1 MANEIKYRIE
11 YPAGFSV
18 TVNSIKAYKKDID
31 SFLHQYPKECVRV
44 YRGKK
49 LYAKYGL
56 IDGDLGF
63 TRIGAQSK

>member
-1 MANEIKYRIE
+1 MANEIKYRVE

-18 TVNSIKAYKKDID
+18 NVNSLKAYKKDIEV
-31 SFLHQYPKECVRV
+31 FLRQYPKECVKV

-49 LYAKYGL
+49 LYSKYGL

-63 TRIGAQSK
+63 TRIGVQSK